1 MEAELRPSAPPSTS
15 SSQRAPRLSIDVRTT
30 AKPGRCPD
38 GSLGFGKIFSD
49 HVFEM
54 EYVGAEK
61 KWRNARIHPYE
72 SLSITPAAA
81 VLHYAQ
87 SIFEGLKIFRGKD
100 GSLRLFRP
108 DRHAA
113 RLTRSAERLCMPA
126 FPEGDFVESIERLA
140 VIEKAWVPSAPGSAL
155 YVRPMMVATEGF
167 LGVRPANKYLFFII
181 ASPVGSYYGKGLK
194 PVRIWVEA
202 EQVRAAR
209 GGLGSV
215 KAGANY
221 VSSLYAAQRAKA
233 DGYDQVL
240 WLDSQAHQL
249 IEEVGTMNLFV
260 VIGNSL
266 ITAPLSDSI
275 LAGVTRD
282 SVLVLGKELGLT
294 VEQRAVSV
302 KELSAA
308 HKAGTLREVFGTG
321 TAAVISSVGEL
332 ASASEKL
339 QINKG
344 EPGPIALKLYEE
356 ITGIQRG
363 TKPDRHGWMVPIA

>member
-1 MEAELRPSAPPSTS
+1 MS
-15 SSQRAPRLSIDVRTT
+15 LSIAVTRTT
-30 AKPGRCPD
+30 SPRPKPDPTAE
-38 GSLGFGKIFSD
+38 LGFGKYFSD
-49 HVFEM
+49 HYFAM
-54 EYVGAEK
+54 DWTTDRG
-61 KWRNARIHPYE
+61 WFDARIVPYAPL
-72 SLSITPAAA
+72 SLDPAAG
-81 VLHYAQ
+81 VFHYGQAM
-87 SIFEGLKIFRGKD
+87 FEGLKVFRRSD
-100 GSLRLFRP
+100 GSLALFRP
-108 DRHAA
+108 EMHAGRMA
-113 RLTRSAERLCMPA
+113 AGAPRLCMPPPA
-126 FPEGDFVESIERLA
+126 VEDTLQAARALVKLDAE
-140 VIEKAWVPSAPGSAL
+140 WVPRKDNTAMYL
-155 YVRPMMVATEGF
+155 RPTLIATEGF

-202 EQVRAAR
+202 EQVRASR
-209 GGLGSV
+209 GGLGAV

-221 VSSLYAAQRAKA
+221 VSSLFAAQRAKA

-294 VEQRAVSV
+294 VEERAVSV
-302 KELSAA
+302 KELGAA

-339 QINKG
+339 LINKG
-344 EPGPIALKLYEE
+344 EPGPVALKLYEE

-363 TKPDRHGWMVPIA
+363 TKPDRHNWMVPVA